1 MLFSILRNKAVL
13 VATVLLAADILT
25 KFLTH
30 LYLPLRNWTTLWYPY
45 GGIGVFQDVA
55 GVEFS
60 IIHATNKGA
69 AWGILSDFQDYLL
82 IFRILLICS
91 LVAYMLF
98 FNKNK
103 QWQIPLA
110 MIIGGALGN
119 VLDFFIY
126 GHVVD
131 MLHFVLWGY
140 DFPVFNVADS
150 AIFLGICTL
159 FVMSW
164 LENPGTSNSKS
175 SFKSKG

>member
-1 MLFSILRNKAVL
+1 MLFSLLRNKAVL
-13 VATVLLAADILT
+13 VGAFILVVDIIT
-25 KFLTH
+25 KYLTH

-45 GGIGVFQDVA
+45 GGIGVFQDIA

-60 IIHATNKGA
+60 VIHATNKGA

-82 IFRILLICS
+82 IFRIVLICC
-91 LVAYMLF
+91 LIAYVLF
-98 FNKNK
+98 FNKNHR
-103 QWQIPLA
+103 WLIPLA
-110 MIIGGALGN
+110 MIIAGALGN
-119 VLDFFIY
+119 VFDFFLY

-150 AIFLGICTL
+150 AIFLGICAL
-159 FVMSW
+159 FIMSW
-164 LENPGTSNSKS
+164 LENPAPSRSKS